1 MTDSPWR
8 EISLTRTGP
17 EEYVATNARGA
28 SLRVGSGSTADFSP
42 VELLLVAIAGCS
54 SVDVDL
60 ITSRRAEPTR
70 FDVVARGEKLNDE
83 RGNHMGAIEV
93 TFVVEFP
100 EGPEGDQAR
109 ERLAPAVAQS
119 RDRLCTVSR
128 TVSLGAPVSMTAR

>member
-70 FDVVARGEKLNDE
+70 FDVVARGEKLKDE
-83 RGNHMGAIEV
+83 RGNHMGE
-93 TFVVEFP
+93 
-100 EGPEGDQAR
+100 AR
-109 ERLAPAVAQS
+109 AGGRAVAGS
-119 RDRLCTVSR
+119 ALHGVADRVPGRSGVDDRPL
-128 TVSLGAPVSMTAR
+128 TAIVAGHFT

>member
-70 FDVVARGEKLNDE
+70 FDVVARGEKLKDE
-83 RGNHMGAIEV
+83 RGNHMGPIEV
-93 TFVVEFP
+93 LVFFVLLW
-100 EGPEGDQAR
+100 ANMTIA

-119 RDRLCTVSR
+119 QDRLCTVSR